1 MAKVK
6 TIIINAKVLFDGKNK
21 YENKYIV
28 IENDKIVEVHNGK
41 KLNSDFEGIVTPA
54 FIDAHSHIGLYRD
67 GEPSNEQE
75 GNDITNQF
83 LPFNDP
89 LNSVYFDDKAF
100 KDAVDFGVLYDC
112 IVPGSGNLIGGKA
125 MIIRNFVENRKNA
138 LIKDYGYKMAL
149 GYNPRS
155 TLDWKGTRPDTRM
168 GIYAMLEDKFDKV
181 LQKRE
186 KAILKKDKALRILNR
201 KKKDKE
207 QNLTKAEFKI
217 EQKDIEKEYELTFTN
232 DDKAILEILAG
243 KKVAKIHV
251 HKEDDV
257 LYLIKLVK
265 KYGINATADHTGD
278 VFHQS
283 IFDELAEN
291 NIPIVYGPLGGI
303 GGKIELAHSYYQ
315 SAKLLMKSKAFYG
328 LMTDHPVIWAPN
340 LRDSLKYFLIHGMKE
355 EEAISI
361 ITYKNAKILGIDD
374 ILGTIEK
381 GKLAS
386 IIVWNKN
393 PLNLGAFPIMV
404 MGEGKVLRKN

>member
-1 MAKVK
+1 MAKNKKIV
-6 TIIINAKVLFDGKNK
+6 INAKILFDGKNK
-21 YENKYIV
+21 YENRAII
-28 IENDKIVEVHNGK
+28 IENDKIVEVRNKK
-41 KLNSDFEGIVTPA
+41 KLKADYEGFVTPA

-67 GEPSNEQE
+67 GEPDNEQE

-100 KDAVDFGVLYDC
+100 KDAVDFGVLYNC
-112 IVPGSGNLIGGKA
+112 IVPGSGNLIAGKA

-149 GYNPRS
+149 GFNPRS
-155 TLDWKGTRPDTRM
+155 TLDWKGIRPDTRM

-181 LQKRE
+181 LQKQA
-186 KAILKKDKALRILNR
+186 KANLNKGKAVRLLN
-201 KKKDKE
+201 KKKNDK
-207 QNLTKAEFKI
+207 LTKAEYEI
-217 EQKDIEKEYELTFTN
+217 EMKEIEEEYKLTFTN
-232 DDKAILEILAG
+232 EDNAILEILSG
-243 KKVAKIHV
+243 KKIAKIHV

-265 KYGINATADHTGD
+265 KYGINATAEHTGD
-278 VFHQS
+278 VFHKS
-283 IFDELAEN
+283 IFNELAKN

-303 GGKIELAHSYYQ
+303 GGKIELAHSSYK
-315 SAKLLMKSKAFYG
+315 STKLLMESNATYG

-361 ITYKNAKILGIDD
+361 ITYKNAKLLGIDD

-381 GKLAS
+381 DKLAS
-386 IIVWNKN
+386 LVVWNKN
-393 PLNLGAFPIMV
+393 PLHLGAYPVMV
-404 MGEGKVLRKN
+404 MGEGKILRKNLN

>member
-1 MAKVK
+1 MAKKKKLV
-6 TIIINAKVLFDGKNK
+6 INAKVLFDGKKK
-21 YENKYIV
+21 YENKSVIV
-28 IENDKIVEVHNGK
+28 ENDKIIKVREHK
-41 KLNSDFEGIVTPA
+41 KIKSDFEGYVTPA

-67 GEPSNEQE
+67 GEPANEQE

-100 KDAVDFGVLYDC
+100 RDAVDFGILYNC
-112 IVPGSGNLIGGKA
+112 IVPGSGNLVAGKA

-149 GYNPRS
+149 GFNPRS
-155 TLDWKGTRPDTRM
+155 TLDWKGVRPDTRM
-168 GIYAMLEDKFDKV
+168 GIYAMLEDKFDKA
-181 LQKRE
+181 LQKKE
-186 KAILKKDKALRILNR
+186 KALLKKEKALRALNR
-201 KKKDKE
+201 KKKDKN
-207 QNLTKAEFKI
+207 QKLTKAEFEI
-217 EQKDIEKEYELTFTN
+217 EQKDIEKEYELTFN
-232 DDKAILEILAG
+232 NEDRSLLDILSG

-278 VFHQS
+278 VFHKQ
-283 IFDELAEN
+283 IFDELAKN
-291 NIPIVYGPLGGI
+291 DIPIVFGPLGGI
-303 GGKIELAHSYYQ
+303 GGKIELAHADYK

-328 LMTDHPVIWAPN
+328 LMTDHPIIWAPN
-340 LRDSLKYFLIHGMKE
+340 LRDSLKFFLIHGMKE

-361 ITYKNAKILGIDD
+361 ITYKNAKILGIDN
-374 ILGTIEK
+374 ILGSIEE

-386 IIVWNKN
+386 MIVWNKN
-393 PLNLGAFPIMV
+393 PLHLGAYPIMV

>member
-1 MAKVK
+1 MTKKKKLV
-6 TIIINAKVLFDGKNK
+6 INAKVLFDGKK
-21 YENKYIV
+21 RYENRSIIV
-28 IENDKIVEVHNGK
+28 ENDKIIEVREHK
-41 KLNSDFEGIVTPA
+41 KIKADYEGYVTPA

-67 GEPSNEQE
+67 GEPDNEQE

-100 KDAVDFGVLYDC
+100 KDTVDFGVLYNC
-112 IVPGSGNLIGGKA
+112 IVPGSGNLIAGKA

-149 GYNPRS
+149 GFNPRS

-168 GIYAMLEDKFDKV
+168 GIYAMLEDKFDKTI
-181 LQKRE
+181 QKKE
-186 KAILKKDKALRILNR
+186 KAILKKEKALRKLN
-201 KKKDKE
+201 KKKIDKK
-207 QNLTKAEFKI
+207 QNLTKAEFEI
-217 EQKDIEKEYELTFTN
+217 EQKDIVKEYELTFTN
-232 DDKAILEILAG
+232 EDRALLDILSGE
-243 KKVAKIHV
+243 KVAKIHV

-265 KYGINATADHTGD
+265 KYGINATAEHTGD
-278 VFHQS
+278 VFHKQ
-283 IFDELAEN
+283 IFDELAKN
-291 NIPIVYGPLGGI
+291 NIPIVFGPLGGI
-303 GGKIELAHSYYQ
+303 GAKIELAHASYK
-315 SAKLLMKSKAFYG
+315 STKLLMKSKAFYG
-328 LMTDHPVIWAPN
+328 LMTDHPVIWSPN

-374 ILGTIEK
+374 ILGTIEE

-386 IIVWNKN
+386 MVVWNKN
-393 PLNLGAFPIMV
+393 PLHLGAYPIMV
-404 MGEGKVLRKN
+404 MGEGKILRKN

>member
-1 MAKVK
+1 MAKK
-6 TIIINAKVLFDGKNK
+6 KKIIINAKVLFDGKNK
-21 YENKYIV
+21 YENKSIIV
-28 IENDKIVEVHNGK
+28 ENDKIIEVHKSK
-41 KLNSDFEGIVTPA
+41 KMKSDFEGFVTPA

-100 KDAVDFGVLYDC
+100 KHAVDFGVLYNC

-149 GYNPRS
+149 GFNPRS
-155 TLDWKGTRPDTRM
+155 TLDWKGIRPDTRM
-168 GIYAMLEDKFDKV
+168 GIYAMLEDKFDKT
-181 LQKRE
+181 LQKRD
-186 KAILKKDKALRILNR
+186 KAILKKEKALRKLD
-201 KKKDKE
+201 KKKIDKK
-207 QNLTKAEFKI
+207 QKLTKAEFEI
-217 EQKDIEKEYELTFTN
+217 EQKDIVKEYELTFN
-232 DDKAILEILAG
+232 NEDIAILEILSG

-265 KYGINATADHTGD
+265 KYGINATAEHTGD
-278 VFHQS
+278 VFHKQ
-283 IFDELAEN
+283 IFDELAKN
-291 NIPIVYGPLGGI
+291 NIPIVFGPLGGI
-303 GGKIELAHSYYQ
+303 GPKIELAHADYK
-315 SAKLLMKSKAFYG
+315 SANLLMKSKAFYG

-386 IIVWNKN
+386 MIVWNKN
-393 PLNLGAFPIMV
+393 PLHFGAYPIMV
-404 MGEGKVLRKN
+404 MGEGKVLRKS